1 MDQGEKGMKTRSLV
15 IVSFALALAAALAAG
30 QKTETADGA
39 KLVRNSGPGAW
50 GKTAKAALEPVR
62 TLGDVDTADENLAFF
77 MPSAIAVDGAG
88 NFYVLDTGN
97 HRVQKFGPDAKY
109 LATYGRHGQGPG
121 EFQYPAWLAVDGKG
135 FIYVTDPY
143 NQRIQVL
150 TPDGKD
156 HKVIKGL
163 EQGAGPVFLG
173 ANGELVTGAPRMRFL
188 INQGEE
194 KPAALPKLVKVLDA
208 DGKPVREF
216 GEPREFGAEMLN
228 TAGNEVLLAVDKA
241 GQVYLAYTVQNR
253 IEKYAADGKLLW
265 RADRELP
272 YSMEIK
278 DKGEIKRDGGSVTIR
293 GPQLNRCAA
302 GIAVD
307 GRGRVWVVTMTRQLK
322 KEEQVGMMMTM
333 SQDAGGGRT
342 MGMKPQGEGQELRT
356 TDAYK
361 LEVFDADGVLLGS
374 LPLDFF
380 VDGVFIFGDRLFL
393 MDKLRGTQFKE
404 YRIKG

>member
-1 MDQGEKGMKTRSLV
+1 MKLFRFLSLFIAIFV
-15 IVSFALALAAALAAG
+15 LAALPFAG
-30 QKTETADGA
+30 QKVETVDG
-39 KLVRNSGPGAW
+39 VRVVHNSGPGAW
-50 GKTAKAALEPVR
+50 GKTAKVVLEPVR

-77 MPSAIAVDGAG
+77 MPSAIGVDGAG
-88 NFYVLDTGN
+88 NLFVLDTGN
-97 HRVQKFGPDAKY
+97 HRIQKFGPDGKY
-109 LATYGRHGQGPG
+109 LATYGRRGQGPG
-121 EFQYPAWLAVDGKG
+121 EFQYPAWLSVDGKG
-135 FIYVTDPY
+135 FIYVTDPH

-156 HKVIKGL
+156 HKAIKGL

-173 ANGELVTGAPRMRFL
+173 ANGELITGGQRVWFL
-188 INQGEE
+188 VNRDEE
-194 KPAALPKLVKVLDA
+194 KPAALPKLVKVLDP

-216 GEPREFGAEMLN
+216 GEPLDFDNELLDNA
-228 TAGNEVLLAVDKA
+228 ANEVLMAVDGT

-265 RADRELP
+265 QADRELP

-278 DKGEIKRDGGSVTIR
+278 DKGEIKRDGGNLTVR
-293 GPQLNRCAA
+293 GPQLNRCAG

-307 GRGRVWVVTMTRQLK
+307 GQGRVWIVTMTRQLK
-322 KEEQVGMMMTM
+322 KEERVGLSMTM
-333 SQDAGGGRT
+333 SMDGSGGRT

-361 LEVFDADGVLLGS
+361 LEVFGPDGVLLGS

-380 VDGVFIFGDRLFL
+380 VDGIFIFGDRLFL
-393 MDKLRGTQFKE
+393 MDKLRGTQFRE
-404 YRIKG
+404 YRIRG

>member
-1 MDQGEKGMKTRSLV
+1 MKPTRSL
-15 IVSFALALAAALAAG
+15 SPLAVVLAVLVPAALVPAG
-30 QKTETADGA
+30 QKIETVDG
-39 KLVRNSGPGAW
+39 VRVVHNAGPGAW
-50 GKTAKAALEPVR
+50 GKAPQVALEPVR

-77 MPSAIAVDGAG
+77 MPSAIAIDGAG
-88 NFYVLDTGN
+88 NLFVLDTGN

-109 LATYGRHGQGPG
+109 LATFGRQGQGPG
-121 EFQYPAWLAVDGKG
+121 EFQYPAWLAIDAKG
-135 FIYVTDPY
+135 FIYVTDPF

-156 HKVIKGL
+156 HKVVKGL

-173 ANGELVTGAPRMRFL
+173 TGGELVTGAPRLRMLVNR
-188 INQGEE
+188 EDE
-194 KPAALPKLVKVLDA
+194 KPAALPKLVQVLDA
-208 DGKPVREF
+208 EGKTVRAF
-216 GEPREFGAEMLN
+216 GEPRDFGAELVN
-228 TAGNEVLLAVDKA
+228 TAGNEALMTVDNA

-253 IEKYAADGKLLW
+253 IEKYAPDGKLLW

-278 DKGEIKRDGGSVTIR
+278 DKGEVKRDGGNISVR

-307 GRGRVWVVTMTRQLK
+307 GRGRVWIVTLTRQLERK
-322 KEEQVGMMMTM
+322 EQVGMMMTTSM
-333 SQDAGGGRT
+333 DAAGGRT

-361 LEVFDADGVLLGS
+361 LEVFGPDGVLLGS
-374 LPLDFF
+374 LPLDTF
-380 VDGVFIFGDRLFL
+380 VDGLFIFGDRLFL
-393 MDKLRGTQFKE
+393 LDKLRGTQFKE
-404 YRIKG
+404 FRIKG

>member
-1 MDQGEKGMKTRSLV
+1 MSHSRILNILV
-15 IVSFALALAAALAAG
+15 IVLVLAAPAFAG
-30 QKTETADGA
+30 QKVETVDGVR
-39 KLVRNSGPGAW
+39 LVHNSDPGAW
-50 GKTAKAALEPVR
+50 GKAAQIALEPVR

-77 MPSAIAVDGAG
+77 MPSAVAVDTAG
-88 NFYVLDTGN
+88 NIYVLDTGN
-97 HRVQKFGPDAKY
+97 HRVQKFGPDGTYA
-109 LATYGRHGQGPG
+109 ATYGRQGQGPG
-121 EFQYPAWLAVDGKG
+121 EFQYPAWLAADGQG
-135 FIYVTDPY
+135 FLYITDPF

-156 HKVIKGL
+156 HKAIKGL

-173 ANGELVTGAPRMRFL
+173 KNGELITGAPRMRFL
-188 INQGEE
+188 VNRDEE
-194 KPAALPKLVKVLDA
+194 KPAALPKLVRVLDA
-208 DGKPVREF
+208 EGRPVREF
-216 GEPREFGAEMLN
+216 GEPHDFDAELLD
-228 TAGNEVLLAVDKA
+228 TAGNEVLMAVDPA

-278 DKGEIKRDGGSVTIR
+278 DKGEIKRDGGSVTVR
-293 GPQLNRCAA
+293 GPQLNRCAG

-307 GRGRVWVVTMTRQLK
+307 GKGRVWVATLTRQLR

-333 SQDAGGGRT
+333 SMDGSGGRT

-361 LEVFDADGVLLGS
+361 LEVFDADGALLGS
-374 LPLDFF
+374 LPLDMF
-380 VDGVFIFGDRLFL
+380 VDGVFIFGDRLFIL
-393 MDKLRGTQFKE
+393 DKLRGTQFRE
-404 YRIKG
+404 FRIKG

>member
-1 MDQGEKGMKTRSLV
+1 MRTRTVLIA
-15 IVSFALALAAALAAG
+15 IVFLLAATLAAG
-30 QKTETADGA
+30 QKVETVDG
-39 KLVRNSGPGAW
+39 VRVVHNSGPGAW
-50 GKTAKAALEPVR
+50 GKTSKVALEPVR
-62 TLGDVDTADENLAFF
+62 VLGDVDTADENLAFY
-77 MPSAIAVDGAG
+77 MPSAIAMDAAG
-88 NFYVLDTGN
+88 DLYVLDTGN
-97 HRVQKFGPDAKY
+97 HRIQKFGPDGKY
-109 LATYGRHGQGPG
+109 LATYGRQGQGPG
-121 EFQYPAWLAVDGKG
+121 EFYYPAWLAIDAKG
-135 FIYVTDPY
+135 FIFVTDPN

-156 HKVIKGL
+156 HKAIKGI

-173 ANGELVTGAPRMRFL
+173 KSGELLTGAPRMRFVF
-188 INQGEE
+188 NDPGEKE
-194 KPAALPKLVKVLDA
+194 MKDPALPKLVRVLDFE
-208 DGKPVREF
+208 GKAIREF
-216 GEPREFGAEMLN
+216 GEPRDYGEELVNRGA
-228 TAGNEVLLAVDKA
+228 NEVLMTVAA
-241 GQVYLAYTVQNR
+241 GGEVYLAYTAQNK
-253 IEKYAADGKLLW
+253 IEKYAADGRLLW

-278 DKGEIKRDGGSVTIR
+278 DKGEIKRTGNNVSVR
-293 GPQLNRCAA
+293 GPQLNRCAS

-307 GRGRVWVVTMTRQLK
+307 AKGRVWVVTMTRQLK
-322 KEEQVGMMMTM
+322 KEEQVGMSMTVSM
-333 SQDAGGGRT
+333 DGSGGRT

-380 VDGVFIFGDRLFL
+380 VDGIFIYGDRLFL